1 MGFTLRDNFPVPLG
15 DKERDCFVTF
25 DFTPA
30 IPATESTPP
39 VDAKIVIEKIELVD
53 IRNMNF
59 GFKHCKNKGVV
70 FRLDVSEWLDHD
82 YIGFFLNQKLQDY
95 TEACSN
101 G

>member
-15 DKERDCFVTF
+15 DVERDCFVTF

-30 IPATESTPP
+30 IPATETTPY
-39 VDAKIVIEKIELVD
+39 VQAQIVIEKMELVD
-53 IRNMNF
+53 IRKMNF
-59 GFKHCKNKGVV
+59 GFKGSKNKGVV
-70 FRLDVSEWLDHD
+70 FRLDVSDWIDHE
-82 YIGFFLNQKLQDY
+82 YIGQFLTKKVKEY